1 MFEIFPTIT
10 ITLDAPI
17 TEDRIR
23 HMCFLYAV
31 DIIHIQWISPLEV
44 KIKFNSIEN
53 AAEAGYHLKSEWGLH
68 VLQDCTF

>member
-10 ITLDAPI
+10 LTLDDPI
-17 TEDRIR
+17 TEERIR
-23 HMCFLYAV
+23 HMCFLYAA
-31 DIIHIQWISPLEV
+31 DIVNIQWNSPLEV
-44 KIKFNSIEN
+44 KIKFNTIEN